1 MLYFLNGTTLFG
13 ETRFRLLWM
22 GCLNVQGM
30 ERDILDEAGYIVSSV
45 LIEIANRVVR
55 C

>member
-13 ETRFRLLWM
+13 ETCTFSFV
-22 GCLNVQGM
+22 GYLNVQGI
-30 ERDILDEAGYIVSSV
+30 ESDILDEAGYIVSSA
-45 LIEIANRVVR
+45 LIEIANRVTR